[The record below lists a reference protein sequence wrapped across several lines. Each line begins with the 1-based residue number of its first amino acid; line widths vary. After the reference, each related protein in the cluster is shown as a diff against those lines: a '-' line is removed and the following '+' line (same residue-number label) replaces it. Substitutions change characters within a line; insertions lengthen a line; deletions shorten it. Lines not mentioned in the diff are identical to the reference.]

1 MKKINKYKSSKIS
14 QDMENLNPYS
24 IIHELLQGLNE
35 HLSDS
40 IKSMDKGNL
49 SSAKDLA
56 QKAEKI
62 AFSLQNCLDFK
73 EGGEIADNLYRL
85 YEYARQQLLLTSR
98 GEDIA
103 GLSAAIDA
111 MENIREAWHNIDGG
125 AIEEAAEKGGTS

>member
-14 QDMENLNPYS
+14 QDMENLNPYA

-49 SSAKDLA
+49 HSAKELA

-73 EGGEIADNLYRL
+73 EGGEIADNLNYLYRHIRFATKIYIEKDKVDL
-85 YEYARQQLLLTSR
+85 MQ
-98 GEDIA
+98 
-103 GLSAAIDA
+103 SALFVSNEIL
-111 MENIREAWHNIDGG
+111 EGW
-125 AIEEAAEKGGTS
+125 KGISSKVA

>member
-1 MKKINKYKSSKIS
+1 MKKVNKYKSSKIS

-49 SSAKDLA
+49 NNAKVLA

-62 AFSLQNCLDFK
+62 AYSLQNCLDFK
-73 EGGEIADNLYRL
+73 EGGEIADNLNYLYRHIRFATKIYIEKDKVDL
-85 YEYARQQLLLTSR
+85 MQ
-98 GEDIA
+98 
-103 GLSAAIDA
+103 SALFVSNEIL
-111 MENIREAWHNIDGG
+111 EGW
-125 AIEEAAEKGGTS
+125 KGISSKVA

>member
-14 QDMENLNPYS
+14 QDMEKLNPYS

-49 SSAKDLA
+49 NNAKEFA

-62 AFSLQNCLDFK
+62 AYSLQNCLDFK
-73 EGGEIADNLYRL
+73 EGGEIADNLNYLYRHIRFATKIYIEKDKVDL
-85 YEYARQQLLLTSR
+85 MQ
-98 GEDIA
+98 
-103 GLSAAIDA
+103 SALFVSNEIL
-111 MENIREAWHNIDGG
+111 EGW
-125 AIEEAAEKGGTS
+125 KGISSKVA

>member
-1 MKKINKYKSSKIS
+1 MKKVNKYKSSKIS

-49 SSAKDLA
+49 NNAKELA

-62 AFSLQNCLDFK
+62 AYSLQNCLDFK
-73 EGGEIADNLYRL
+73 EGGEIADNLNYLYRHIRFATKIYIEKDKVDL
-85 YEYARQQLLLTSR
+85 MQ
-98 GEDIA
+98 
-103 GLSAAIDA
+103 SALFVSNEIL
-111 MENIREAWHNIDGG
+111 EGW
-125 AIEEAAEKGGTS
+125 KGISSKVA

>member
-1 MKKINKYKSSKIS
+1 MKKVNKYKSSKIS

-49 SSAKDLA
+49 NNAKELA

-62 AFSLQNCLDFK
+62 AYSLQNCLDFK
-73 EGGEIADNLYRL
+73 EGGEIADNLNYLYRHIRFATKIYIEKDKVDL
-85 YEYARQQLLLTSR
+85 MQ
-98 GEDIA
+98 
-103 GLSAAIDA
+103 SALFVSSEIL
-111 MENIREAWHNIDGG
+111 EGW
-125 AIEEAAEKGGTS
+125 KGISSKVA

>member
-1 MKKINKYKSSKIS
+1 MKKVNKYKSSKIS

-49 SSAKDLA
+49 NNAKELA

-62 AFSLQNCLDFK
+62 AYSLQNCLDFK
-73 EGGEIADNLYRL
+73 EGGEIADNLNYLYRHIRFATKIYIEKDKIDL
-85 YEYARQQLLLTSR
+85 MQ
-98 GEDIA
+98 
-103 GLSAAIDA
+103 SALFVSNEIL
-111 MENIREAWHNIDGG
+111 EGW
-125 AIEEAAEKGGTS
+125 KGISSKVA

>member
-14 QDMENLNPYS
+14 QDMEKLNPYS

-49 SSAKDLA
+49 NNAKELA

-73 EGGEIADNLYRL
+73 EGGEIADNLNYLYRHIRFATKIYIEKDKVDL
-85 YEYARQQLLLTSR
+85 MK
-98 GEDIA
+98 
-103 GLSAAIDA
+103 SALFVSNEIL
-111 MENIREAWHNIDGG
+111 EGW
-125 AIEEAAEKGGTS
+125 KGISSKVA

>member
-1 MKKINKYKSSKIS
+1 MKKVNKYKSSKIS

-49 SSAKDLA
+49 NNAKELA

-62 AFSLQNCLDFK
+62 AYSLQNCLDFK
-73 EGGEIADNLYRL
+73 EGGEIADNLNYLYRHIRFATKIYIEKDKIDL
-85 YEYARQQLLLTSR
+85 MQ
-98 GEDIA
+98 
-103 GLSAAIDA
+103 SALFVSSEIL
-111 MENIREAWHNIDGG
+111 EGW
-125 AIEEAAEKGGTS
+125 KGISSKVA

>member
-14 QDMENLNPYS
+14 QDMEKLNPYS
-24 IIHELLQGLNE
+24 IISELLKGLNE

-49 SSAKDLA
+49 DSAKKLA

-73 EGGEIADNLYRL
+73 EGGEIADNLNYLYRHIRFATKIFIEKDKVDL
-85 YEYARQQLLLTSR
+85 MQ
-98 GEDIA
+98 
-103 GLSAAIDA
+103 SALFVSNEIL
-111 MENIREAWHNIDGG
+111 EGW
-125 AIEEAAEKGGTS
+125 KGISSKVA

>member
-14 QDMENLNPYS
+14 QEMENLNPYS

-49 SSAKDLA
+49 NSAKDLA

-62 AFSLQNCLDFK
+62 AFSLQKCLDFK
-73 EGGEIADNLYRL
+73 EGGEIADNLNYLYRHIRFATKIYIEKDKVDL
-85 YEYARQQLLLTSR
+85 MQ
-98 GEDIA
+98 
-103 GLSAAIDA
+103 SALFVSNEIL
-111 MENIREAWHNIDGG
+111 EGW
-125 AIEEAAEKGGTS
+125 KGISSKVA

>member
-62 AFSLQNCLDFK
+62 AFSLQKCLDFK
-73 EGGEIADNLYRL
+73 EGGEIADNLNYLYRHIRFATKIYIEKDKVDL
-85 YEYARQQLLLTSR
+85 MQ
-98 GEDIA
+98 
-103 GLSAAIDA
+103 SALFVSNEIL
-111 MENIREAWHNIDGG
+111 EGW
-125 AIEEAAEKGGTS
+125 KGISSKVA

>member
-14 QDMENLNPYS
+14 QDMEKLNPYS

-49 SSAKDLA
+49 NSAKEQA

-73 EGGEIADNLYRL
+73 EGGEIADNLNYLYRHIRFATKIYIENDKVDL
-85 YEYARQQLLLTSR
+85 MQ
-98 GEDIA
+98 
-103 GLSAAIDA
+103 SALFVSNEIL
-111 MENIREAWHNIDGG
+111 EGW
-125 AIEEAAEKGGTS
+125 KGISSKVA

>member
-49 SSAKDLA
+49 RSAKDLA
-56 QKAEKI
+56 QKSEKI

-73 EGGEIADNLYRL
+73 EGGEIADNLNYLYRHIRFATKIYIEKDKVDL
-85 YEYARQQLLLTSR
+85 MQ
-98 GEDIA
+98 
-103 GLSAAIDA
+103 SALFVSNEIL
-111 MENIREAWHNIDGG
+111 EGW
-125 AIEEAAEKGGTS
+125 KGISSKVA

>member
-14 QDMENLNPYS
+14 QDMEKLNPYA

-49 SSAKDLA
+49 NSAKELA

-73 EGGEIADNLYRL
+73 EGGEIADNLNYLYRHIRFATKIYIEKDKVDL
-85 YEYARQQLLLTSR
+85 MQ
-98 GEDIA
+98 
-103 GLSAAIDA
+103 SALFVSNEIL
-111 MENIREAWHNIDGG
+111 EGW
-125 AIEEAAEKGGTS
+125 KGISSKVA